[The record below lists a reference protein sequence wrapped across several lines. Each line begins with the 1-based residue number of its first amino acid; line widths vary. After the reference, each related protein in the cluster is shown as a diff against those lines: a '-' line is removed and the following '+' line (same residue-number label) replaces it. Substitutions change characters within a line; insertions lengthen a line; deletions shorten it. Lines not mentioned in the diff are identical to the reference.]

1 MTDIKIDPNLC
12 KKLNIEVVYLFG
24 SQVKGTDAVSSDFD
38 IAVLFSNTFSSDEL
52 FRRTVTF
59 AQELKTQYKY
69 EFNIVVL
76 NNATS
81 LLKYEVISH
90 SKVLYSRNDQERIK
104 FEVGTVKV
112 YIDDQHIR
120 EIYAQALQ
128 DRVSKGIYK

>member
-1 MTDIKIDPNLC
+1 MIDIKIDPNLC
-12 KKLNIEVVYLFG
+12 KKLNIEIVYLFG

>member
-1 MTDIKIDPNLC
+1 MTDIKIEPNLC

-59 AQELKTQYKY
+59 AQELKTQYKC
-69 EFNIVVL
+69 EFNIVAL

-90 SKVLYSRNDQERIK
+90 SKVLYSRNDQERIN